1 MVWLWSLTKEM
12 LLLARKENQENCG
25 IFLSLKW
32 NLIFS
37 QWSKCIVLPYTEGGQ
52 WGSGQIAKSKSR
64 EWFCY
69 YLDRMMNRSCCIV
82 CLLSVTLIPHL
93 LMGRHPLVCHAYW
106 NKILLSSKKSKRKGK
121 KCYPCHYYSR
131 GQYATIF
138 TTMNFVRTKIF
149 FTLKLHVERIIWS
162 NGIVSSGIVPVLWSD
177 LYFFLYLQSPV
188 KVFSFLFFFFFQDG
202 AIGRAHCIRNYA
214 CTWLNSG

>member
-12 LLLARKENQENCG
+12 LLLVRKENQENCG

-93 LMGRHPLVCHAYW
+93 LMGGVMLTGIKFC
-106 NKILLSSKKSKRKGK
+106 NLQKKVKEKAK
-121 KCYPCHYYSR
+121 NVTH
-131 GQYATIF
+131 ATIIPGVN
-138 TTMNFVRTKIF
+138 MPQSSPLWI
-149 FTLKLHVERIIWS
+149 LWERR
-162 NGIVSSGIVPVLWSD
+162 
-177 LYFFLYLQSPV
+177 FFLP
-188 KVFSFLFFFFFQDG
+188 
-202 AIGRAHCIRNYA
+202 
-214 CTWLNSG
+214 LNCMLRELYGPMA

>member
-1 MVWLWSLTKEM
+1 
-12 LLLARKENQENCG
+12 
-25 IFLSLKW
+25 
-32 NLIFS
+32 
-37 QWSKCIVLPYTEGGQ
+37 
-52 WGSGQIAKSKSR
+52 
-64 EWFCY
+64 
-69 YLDRMMNRSCCIV
+69 MNRSCCIV

-138 TTMNFVRTKIF
+138 TTMNFVRTKNF

-188 KVFSFLFFFFFQDG
+188 KVFSFLFFFFFSRMVPLG
-202 AIGRAHCIRNYA
+202 EPIVFAIMHALGLIADNACPNYLIHGP
-214 CTWLNSG
+214 TLNLCSC